1 MHPFFRPL
9 SFALLTAAAVAASSA
24 ADIPAG
30 QRVEVMAPQDT
41 LAAAAVVLTR
51 RNLDATYD
59 MSTGRSMTVL
69 LVGDAVRMRYGRQ
82 RQAVLRHDGQGRFVS
97 SDGLLSLEFALDRAG
112 VPHAVRLSM
121 PGDWL

>member
-1 MHPFFRPL
+1 MHPFIRHL
-9 SFALLTAAAVAASSA
+9 SLALLTTAATGASSA
-24 ADIPAG
+24 ADTPAG
-30 QRVEVMAPQDT
+30 QRVEVTAPQDT
-41 LAAAAVVLTR
+41 LVAAATVLPR
-51 RNLDATYD
+51 RNLDATDD

-112 VPHAVRLSM
+112 DPHAVRLSM
-121 PGDWL
+121 PGSWL